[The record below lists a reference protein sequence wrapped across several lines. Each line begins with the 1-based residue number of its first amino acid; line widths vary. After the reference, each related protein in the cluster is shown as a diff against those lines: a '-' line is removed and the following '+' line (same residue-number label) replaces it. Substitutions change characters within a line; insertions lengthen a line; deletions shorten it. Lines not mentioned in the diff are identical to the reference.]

1 MFPLKLL
8 SYCKDQVIEVEL
20 KSNFTPE
27 KNPIRGKLIN
37 LDSYMNLI
45 ILSESTNKEVYI
57 KGRFIKSVC
66 LPNYIINTVK

>member
-8 SYCKDQVIEVEL
+8 SYCKDQPIEVEL
-20 KSNFTPE
+20 KSSFSHDN
-27 KNPIRGKLIN
+27 KPIKGKLIN

-45 ILSESTNKEVYI
+45 VLNETTNKEIYI